1 MSGIFLTN
9 SFHPNSCRILTRIQY
24 MEQSSDI
31 ALVAFIYKSE
41 SIDISSS
48 SLTMLL
54 GSLDFLSI
62 VCVEL

>member
-1 MSGIFLTN
+1 
-9 SFHPNSCRILTRIQY
+9 